1 MSSSADERARAS
13 AHARLMFAIKD
24 HRDAGEQIPCL
35 DPARADWWIS
45 EDREEAE
52 AAAHG
57 CLNCPALAA
66 CGKYVDAFPEKAGVW
81 AGRVPKRRTGGG
93 R

>member
-1 MSSSADERARAS
+1 MTGFSEDQRIRA
-13 AHARLMFAIKD
+13 HMQLMLEIRE
-24 HRDAGEQIPCL
+24 HRDADEKIPCL
-35 DPARADWWIS
+35 DAARADWWIS

-57 CLNCPALAA
+57 CLGCPALIA
-66 CGKYVDAFPEKAGVW
+66 CGRYVEAFPEKAGVW
-81 AGRVPKRRTGGG
+81 AGRVPTRRTGGG